1 MDQMQTTNFI
11 YHPESL
17 IEMQAIVMILVYFD
31 IGLREVIEGS
41 GSNKEF

>member
-17 IEMQAIVMILVYFD
+17 IEMQAMVVYAIYFD
-31 IGLREVIEGS
+31 VNLREFIEG
-41 GSNKEF
+41 